1 MTQEHLYW
9 NRNTKKGSVAPWTL
23 VVGREEL
30 LGSGNN
36 MEDDIETLRSLVI
49 FRQPQWEPAQT
60 LFTPLPFSAVP
71 GSTNRVM
78 NWGAHLL
85 DCIKPNFK
93 DVFEPPKH
101 PKPPYNQAA
110 ITEKELREG
119 LLFTQCYW
127 GLILANPGLRRLH
140 LTDHGAL
147 QWVVRSTDFFFK
159 VLSTLKGIQDLC
171 ACEHLNLPQ
180 LWRLNEVAPSMETVT
195 TANTLALFGHQG
207 LVEATT
213 YENPWQKRKN
223 PTIKTLKVTGS
234 IWDDLAGTMAQ
245 FHNPTAQDVLA
256 ILSMLPNLENLTL
269 VGVHNDSNNDS
280 NSSNNNTAPASASV
294 SSHEPLSETFAF
306 RGHESSLKKLF
317 IAQKNSNLTTL
328 LPYLTSLRE
337 LRVNGLTNGSVEAL
351 ATHCKNLE
359 VLEWIHNP
367 THVPDFGNRPP
378 IRDPIRSLFVSCP
391 NLKVF
396 DGIERFINAD
406 DIIQDPWV
414 CQKIE
419 KFRCRI
425 VGIVRLTKDEQTI
438 LNGILASHPKF
449 QYDEAVS
456 SVLSALS
463 NEEREVAQK
472 HMRSRE
478 QQRLVYERLASLHHL
493 KHLDLG
499 FEIRDPDPAD
509 FVLFD
514 LYYSDVDGQVYRN
527 YGPSRTPDTLELTL
541 ASGLGQLRSL
551 KHLEMFGFEAVDH
564 RIEKRE
570 LGWMANN
577 WPALKLM
584 YGLAKDRFDMVE
596 PDTTKDKL
604 REYMQELRPDV
615 IHGSLFTPKVAQDQP
630 RFFTP
635 LF

>member
-9 NRNTKKGSVAPWTL
+9 NRNTKKSSVAPWTL
-23 VVGREEL
+23 VGGEL

-36 MEDDIETLRSLVI
+36 DDMEHDIEALRSLVI
-49 FRQPQWEPAQT
+49 FRQPQWEPAQP
-60 LFTPLPFSAVP
+60 LCTPHPFPAVP
-71 GSTNRVM
+71 GSSNKVM
-78 NWGAHLL
+78 NWGAHLS

-93 DVFEPPKH
+93 DVFEPPTH

-110 ITEKELREG
+110 ITEEELREG
-119 LLFTQCYW
+119 LLFTQRYW

-147 QWVVRSTDFFFK
+147 QWVVRSADFFFK

-180 LWRLNEVAPSMETVT
+180 LWRLNEVAPSMETVA
-195 TANTLALFGHQG
+195 TANALALFGHQG
-207 LVEATT
+207 LVEATSD
-213 YENPWQKRKN
+213 ENPWRKN
-223 PTIKTLKVTGS
+223 PAIKTLKLTSS
-234 IWDDLAGTMAQ
+234 IWDDLAETMAQ
-245 FHNPTAQDVLA
+245 FHNPTAQDVLT
-256 ILSMLPNLENLTL
+256 IISMLPNLENLTL
-269 VGVHNDSNNDS
+269 VGVHDDS
-280 NSSNNNTAPASASV
+280 NSNTSNNTTFPTSASA
-294 SSHEPLSETFAF
+294 SSHEPPSSLPETFAF

-328 LPYLTSLRE
+328 LPHLTNLRE

-367 THVPDFGNRPP
+367 THVRDFGNRPP
-378 IRDPIRSLFVSCP
+378 TRDLIHSLFVSCP
-391 NLKVF
+391 SLKVF

-406 DIIQDPWV
+406 DIIQDQWA

-472 HMRSRE
+472 HMRSLE
-478 QQRLVYERLASLHHL
+478 QQRLVYERLASLQHL

-499 FEIRDPDPAD
+499 FEIRDPNPAD

-514 LYYSDVDGQVYRN
+514 LYYSDVDGRVYRN

-570 LGWMANN
+570 LEWMANN
-577 WPALKLM
+577 WPALKLI

-615 IHGSLFTPKVAQDQP
+615 IHGSLFTPKVVQDQP